1 MLILTFF
8 RKHKA
13 MKLKECEEHV
23 RCGNFSSFTW
33 ILYKKKKSYIVRDN
47 KRKGRLEKQATHWV
61 DKTLIKCYLYDY

>member
-13 MKLKECEEHV
+13 MKLKECENTSDVGISHLSL
-23 RCGNFSSFTW
+23 GFY
-33 ILYKKKKSYIVRDN
+33 IKKKSYIVRDN